1 MNSDD
6 IKYMRRLRKYDLS
19 EQDKCDATFSVRI
32 PIKTKYLCDQLDAE
46 EKTVLIEAI
55 KVTIAEVLH
64 EANFDPIKYL
74 KT

>member
-1 MNSDD
+1 MDNDD
-6 IKYMRRLRKYDLS
+6 IRYMHRLRKYDLS
-19 EQDKCDATFSVRI
+19 GQDKCEATFSLRI

-46 EKTVLIEAI
+46 AKTVLIESI